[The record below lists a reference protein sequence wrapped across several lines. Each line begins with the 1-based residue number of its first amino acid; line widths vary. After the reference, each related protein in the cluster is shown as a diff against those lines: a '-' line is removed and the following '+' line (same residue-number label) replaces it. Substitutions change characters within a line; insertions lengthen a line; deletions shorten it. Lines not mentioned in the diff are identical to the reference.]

1 MEMSLTGSYTLKKD
15 LGNISEHINVK
26 LVSASRRSSSLFD
39 ILPGSQSSNVF
50 LSVEFFLS
58 VFFPIWSI
66 FVTSS
71 QKIT

>member
-50 LSVEFFLS
+50 LSVEFFS
-58 VFFPIWSI
+58 IYVFFPHLVNICDL
-66 FVTSS
+66 
-71 QKIT
+71 